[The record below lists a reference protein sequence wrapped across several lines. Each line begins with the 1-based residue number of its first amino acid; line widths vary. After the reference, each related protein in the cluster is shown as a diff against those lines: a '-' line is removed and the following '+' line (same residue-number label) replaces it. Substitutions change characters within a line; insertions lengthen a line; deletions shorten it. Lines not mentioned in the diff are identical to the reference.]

1 MDCTH
6 SARIALISLEYTT
19 FEINTKS
26 THIIKHIFKVIIA
39 NPFCVKISVGQKQF
53 EKQLLPTRKPNGETL
68 RCVCVCI
75 WPCHCF
81 RQFNLNL
88 LQTIVAKYHGKS
100 HQDADAKKRVQRMCR
115 ERIAPYFT
123 ATYMQ
128 HNIPFVE
135 EKKDF

>member
-1 MDCTH
+1 MGIFFGFVTIFGQLKQNAAFNIHVPGQINHRIDCTH

-68 RCVCVCI
+68 RCVCVCVFG
-75 WPCHCF
+75 HV
-81 RQFNLNL
+81 
-88 LQTIVAKYHGKS
+88 IVFDS
-100 HQDADAKKRVQRMCR
+100 SISISICCIQL
-115 ERIAPYFT
+115 
-123 ATYMQ
+123 
-128 HNIPFVE
+128 
-135 EKKDF
+135 

>member
-81 RQFNLNL
+81 RQFNFNLNL
-88 LQTIVAKYHGKS
+88 LHTIVAKYHGKS
-100 HQDADAKKRVQRMCR
+100 H
-115 ERIAPYFT
+115 
-123 ATYMQ
+123 
-128 HNIPFVE
+128 
-135 EKKDF
+135 